1 MKKSVL
7 IIILGIS
14 TLSIILVGLFFQKAE
29 IYNPTVY
36 VEQIIPTH
44 VRVGDDMLKTFYKEE
59 DNIYY
64 VENPARPN
72 YQLPVNYVE
81 GLTVQVIYAVNPSNA
96 SNATVSFYASETSVV
111 ARVDRETG
119 FVTFLDFGIATIT
132 LIANDN
138 SNAQARIRIY
148 AKPVL

>member
-36 VEQIIPTH
+36 VEKIVPTH
-44 VRVGDDMLKTFYKEE
+44 VRVGDDMLKTFYKE
-59 DNIYY
+59 DDKMYY
-64 VENPARPN
+64 IENPDRPN
-72 YQLPVNYVE
+72 YQLPVTYVE
-81 GLTVQVIYAVNPSNA
+81 GLTVQIIYAVVPSNA
-96 SNATVSFYASETSVV
+96 TLASVSFHMSKTSTI
-111 ARVDRETG
+111 AKVDEGG
-119 FVTFLDFGIATIT
+119 FVTFLDFGIATVT

-138 SNAQARIRIY
+138 SNAQARIRIL
-148 AKPVL
+148 AI